1 MRNIIILILLLIGSD
16 SFGQSRTYIGT
27 ANELNTRLGGYQA
40 QRWFRPPMYFYNWSS
55 QDSAGMMWFD
65 SAGTRTLWYHNGVNR
80 VQLASGSSGTV
91 TSLTAGFG
99 LTGGTITTSGTINVN
114 TSVIATKSALDS
126 VAGLISTDVVDS
138 ATLADSMAL
147 KLSIRDS
154 ATRYVTPKRLAD
166 STAAVRA
173 AIPSVTG
180 FVPYSGATTNVNLG
194 GFGLLARKFTGDTLQ
209 ASGSM
214 GIHIHGTGGTGIMV
228 GAGGGGNVTF
238 DSYPTTVA
246 GDSVLTTNSS
256 GGLLRFN
263 LKNKLANYLLVSD
276 TASLS
281 NRINLKLN
289 SADTASLSNRINLK
303 LNSSDTASL
312 SNRINTK
319 LNSTDTASL
328 SNRINARIPYSDTTN
343 NILTKNNIITIR
355 GKRFVYTSRTAANYT
370 TSVTIPADTLDAIT
384 ITAQAGSL
392 LFNAPSGTPTNFQQ
406 LVICIRDN
414 GTPRALTF
422 NAAFKG
428 GDLTLP
434 TTTVANR
441 FMYIYFLYNEN
452 DARWYLTGKPGGYA
466 P

>member
-1 MRNIIILILLLIGSD
+1 MLICSLTYGQGVVN
-16 SFGQSRTYIGT
+16 FGASRAQDTSRTAGAIKAPFYS
-27 ANELNTRLGGYQA
+27 NTDNTKFLTVGPTGLLYLATPAGG
-40 QRWFRPPMYFYNWSS
+40 
-55 QDSAGMMWFD
+55 
-65 SAGTRTLWYHNGVNR
+65 
-80 VQLASGSSGTV
+80 SGSGTV
-91 TSLTAGFG
+91 TSIITGFG
-99 LTGGTITTSGTINVN
+99 LVRDTITTSGTIAVN
-114 TSVIATKSALDS
+114 TSEIATKSALDS
-126 VAGLISTDVVDS
+126 VAGLIPTDVVDS
-138 ATLADSMAL
+138 AMLADSMAV
-147 KLSIRDS
+147 KLSIGDS

-180 FVPYSGATTNVNLG
+180 FVPYTGANSNVNLG
-194 GFGLLARKFTGDTLQ
+194 GFGLLARKFTGDTVQ

-238 DSYPTTVA
+238 DAYPTTVA

-256 GGLLRFN
+256 GGLLRYN
-263 LKNKLANYLLVSD
+263 LKSKLANYLLVSD
-276 TASLS
+276 TGVYVATVKGVRDS
-281 NRINLKLN
+281 
-289 SADTASLSNRINLK
+289 SAALRTLANTKQNF
-303 LNSSDTASL
+303 SDTSTYDATRSWVQSQGYLDGGDTVSL
-312 SNRINTK
+312 NNK
-319 LNSTDTASL
+319 
-328 SNRINARIPYSDTTN
+328 INARIPYSDTTN
-343 NILTKNNIITIR
+343 NVLTRNNTITIR
-355 GKRFVYTSRTAANYT
+355 NKRFVYTSRTVANYT
-370 TSVTIPADTLDAIT
+370 TSVTIPADTLDAVA